1 MWSVGDGVRCCGVEK
16 PRTLRSDYPD
26 HPTALHLTVLH
37 PHVNPLFRAWAA
49 TPTYGTDGP
58 RAEEPAH
65 VRKSRPTCRTDGSR
79 SSKARHLTANTPNH
93 VPTKAHASRPS
104 QEISQNAD
112 HLAHNSPFPTLVAE
126 VVCTLGG
133 STLAPD
139 STRRKWAYRT
149 CRVAGVRASYALGCP
164 SCSLR
169 LVGAHCARRQWAARL
184 CNPAHV
190 RNRQPTYR
198 TGGSHAERVGVHVV
212 VTRG

>member
-1 MWSVGDGVRCCGVEK
+1 MSDKLKSGQRSLRERKQRDFRTCGYSQVLWSVGDGVRCCRVEK

-58 RAEEPAH
+58 RAEDPAH
-65 VRKSRPTCRTDGSR
+65 VQNRRFTFEQG
-79 SSKARHLTANTPNH
+79 TAPDREHPNH

-104 QEISQNAD
+104 QGISQNAD

-149 CRVAGVRASYALGCP
+149 CRVAGVHASCALGCP

-169 LVGAHCARRQWAARL
+169 LIGAHCARR
-184 CNPAHV
+184 
-190 RNRQPTYR
+190 
-198 TGGSHAERVGVHVV
+198 
-212 VTRG
+212 

>member
-16 PRTLRSDYPD
+16 PCTLRSDYPD
-26 HPTALHLTVLH
+26 HPTAPHLTVLH

-49 TPTYGTDGP
+49 TPAYG
-58 RAEEPAH
+58 
-65 VRKSRPTCRTDGSR
+65 TDGSR

-104 QEISQNAD
+104 QGISQNAD

-169 LVGAHCARRQWAARL
+169 LVGAHCARRQWADQL
-184 CNPAHV
+184 GNPAHV